1 MSYLLLLQTEKL
13 WRKLKAD
20 FNYYKNYQKWKQF
33 IKKELQMQKKKLSTE
48 LLLHFQLS
56 ASAG

>member
-13 WRKLKAD
+13 WRKPKAD

-33 IKKELQMQKKKLSTE
+33 IQKELQMQEKK
-48 LLLHFQLS
+48 
-56 ASAG
+56 